1 MRLYYAPDEGDEN
14 DRRRVPCGRCGRR
27 AEHTQAGAIENP
39 DAPATEPD
47 AAIEQAEARRQVLA
61 AVATLS
67 TTQRETVTL
76 YYLNGYRLEE
86 VARILEVPGS

>member
-27 AEHTQAGAIENP
+27 AEHTQAG
-39 DAPATEPD
+39 
-47 AAIEQAEARRQVLA
+47 AIEQAEARRQVLA